1 MERIAEMG
9 GFGRGTSLE
18 ACYATAAE
26 VIDIRR
32 LRDERVRREGAMR
45 RAATTIGVLVVALL
59 PMMAAVSPEA
69 ASAPE
74 VPVAITQPVANI
86 AKVIGKSTTP
96 VLPEAGMIMLVGS
109 GLLGLGTLVRR
120 STRV

>member
-1 MERIAEMG
+1 
-9 GFGRGTSLE
+9 
-18 ACYATAAE
+18 
-26 VIDIRR
+26 
-32 LRDERVRREGAMR
+32 MR

-69 ASAPE
+69 ASALE

-96 VLPEAGMIMLVGS
+96 VLPEARMIMLVGS

>member
-1 MERIAEMG
+1 
-9 GFGRGTSLE
+9 
-18 ACYATAAE
+18 
-26 VIDIRR
+26 
-32 LRDERVRREGAMR
+32 MR

-74 VPVAITQPVANI
+74 VPVAITQPVGNI
-86 AKVIGKSTTP
+86 AKVIGHSATP